1 MTAKH
6 NVLII
11 AEAANPEWVSV
22 PLVGWSISN
31 AIRQKHN
38 VHIVTQIRNRDAFIK
53 AGLIEG
59 KDFTAIDSEKVAAKV
74 HKTFMFLTKG
84 KGVAWT
90 LATALTSLI
99 SYPYFEKLVW
109 KKFGGSIKAGKYDIV
124 HRVTPL
130 SPTAQSKIAKYCRK
144 CDVPFVMGP
153 LNGGVPWPKG
163 FDSERR
169 REKEW
174 LSYVRSVYK
183 FLPGRQQTL
192 ANASCIITGSLHTK
206 SEIPQRH
213 QNKVIYI
220 PENGI
225 DPNKFSAEK
234 SDPDAPMRGCF
245 IGRLVPYKG
254 PDILLK
260 AAGPLIKAKQLSLD
274 IIGDGPMMEELKTLA
289 ENLEI
294 MDGVTFHGWVD
305 HKNLPDIAS
314 QSRLLTFPSVR
325 EFGGG
330 VILEAMAL
338 GLVPVIVDY
347 AGPGELVDRNVGFK
361 TPVTS
366 KDELVCTYRK
376 LLIRAIKSQ
385 EELITKAGK
394 SRAQVDEKYTWN
406 KKADQIS
413 EVYNW
418 LLNKE
423 LPMPCFF
430 DIDRSPTKNS

>member
-183 FLPGRQQTL
+183 FLPG
-192 ANASCIITGSLHTK
+192 
-206 SEIPQRH
+206 
-213 QNKVIYI
+213 
-220 PENGI
+220 
-225 DPNKFSAEK
+225 
-234 SDPDAPMRGCF
+234 
-245 IGRLVPYKG
+245 
-254 PDILLK
+254 
-260 AAGPLIKAKQLSLD
+260 
-274 IIGDGPMMEELKTLA
+274 
-289 ENLEI
+289 
-294 MDGVTFHGWVD
+294 
-305 HKNLPDIAS
+305 
-314 QSRLLTFPSVR
+314 LLT
-325 EFGGG
+325 
-330 VILEAMAL
+330 
-338 GLVPVIVDY
+338 
-347 AGPGELVDRNVGFK
+347 
-361 TPVTS
+361 
-366 KDELVCTYRK
+366 
-376 LLIRAIKSQ
+376 
-385 EELITKAGK
+385 
-394 SRAQVDEKYTWN
+394 
-406 KKADQIS
+406 
-413 EVYNW
+413 
-418 LLNKE
+418 
-423 LPMPCFF
+423 
-430 DIDRSPTKNS
+430 PTK